1 MGKLFQLNYSTL
13 LSTLKEA
20 KIIVACE
27 KKTLQSHRGVQVSV
41 KDTGFV
47 HISSFAKFSPLLL
60 AALDQL

>member
-1 MGKLFQLNYSTL
+1 MGTLFQLNYTTL

-47 HISSFAKFSPLLL
+47 RISSFAKFSPLLL